1 VDDVRRV
8 IEALE
13 QDRGR
18 AEEQGDAVHGADRP
32 VSGRRGGQVGK
43 KPQAATPTAGLDC
56 LHQGGTMMDKIRGA
70 LILVGIA
77 ALSMVTTASGRSASP
92 AAEPA
97 APAAIDP
104 EVLELREA
112 AWRAYFAGDETA
124 LGGMLSDDFIGI
136 NMFDGAFVT
145 REAAL
150 QQARS
155 FLASGGRL
163 TGLEFP
169 ETRAQRYGDVVILY
183 GRFTAVVE
191 SGGSE
196 PKTQTMRGRLTEVFL
211 RTGGRWLHT
220 GWHLDTASMP

>member
-1 VDDVRRV
+1 
-8 IEALE
+8 
-13 QDRGR
+13 
-18 AEEQGDAVHGADRP
+18 
-32 VSGRRGGQVGK
+32 
-43 KPQAATPTAGLDC
+43 
-56 LHQGGTMMDKIRGA
+56 MMDKFRGA
-70 LILVGIA
+70 LMLVGIA

-92 AAEPA
+92 AAETA

-104 EVLELREA
+104 EVLEVLELREA
-112 AWRAYFAGDETA
+112 AWRAYFAGDEKA
-124 LGGMLSDDFIGI
+124 LGAMLPDDFIGI

-155 FLASGGRL
+155 IRASGERL

-191 SGGSE
+191 SGGGE
-196 PKTQTMRGRLTEVFL
+196 PKTQTMSGRLTEVFL
-211 RTGGRWLHT
+211 HKGGRWLHT